1 MCIFVAYYIAE
12 TNTINIFTN
21 KTKTIMKYKLLRFSL
36 LSVLVML
43 CISSLQQKR
52 RLQLMKPKT

>member
-21 KTKTIMKYKLLRFSL
+21 KTKTIMKYKRFCVNLGGKFLLHYL
-36 LSVLVML
+36 TNKLIINTLVN
-43 CISSLQQKR
+43 
-52 RLQLMKPKT
+52 